1 MEPLGLRPF
10 FNRDVDRAAHPAEVL
25 QQRRFLRRED
35 AAGDDLATVFAHGSH
50 GGSLVDVEAD
60 VLCRS
65 GHESRSLRWSMVGWH
80 LHGSRK
86 GRALNIRQ
94 GACPRRATATKE
106 SVAVILRRSAEGSS
120 PCCSS
125 AL

>member
-94 GACPRRATATKE
+94 AKE
-106 SVAVILRRSAEGSS
+106 IGRPNREASLSG
-120 PCCSS
+120 
-125 AL
+125 